1 MVKIRLTRMG
11 SKRNPHYRVVVVDAR
26 KKRSGDYIESLGY
39 FDPRKTVET
48 PLKINTERAQYWLG
62 QGAQPT
68 DTAIRLLEQAGV
80 VLGSVLRKRA
90 KSYKARQGEAAKTA
104 EA

>member
-11 SKRNPHYRVVVVDAR
+11 SKRNPHYRIVVTDAR

-39 FDPRKTVET
+39 YDPRKTTEE
-48 PLKINTERAQYWLG
+48 PLRLDLERAQYWLE

-68 DTAIRLLEQAGV
+68 DTALRLMEKMGVETGKLQAKNRQSYQARQAAQAG
-80 VLGSVLRKRA
+80 A
-90 KSYKARQGEAAKTA
+90 
-104 EA
+104 